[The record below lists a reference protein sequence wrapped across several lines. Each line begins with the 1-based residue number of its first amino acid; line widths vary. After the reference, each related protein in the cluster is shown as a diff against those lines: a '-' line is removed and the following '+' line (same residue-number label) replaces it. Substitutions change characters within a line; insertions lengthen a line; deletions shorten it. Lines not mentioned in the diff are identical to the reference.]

1 MKLTNKINE
10 LLCIKTDI
18 EDILFSK
25 KALKK
30 HMLKRNHHD
39 ALKYLD
45 NLDEIIESPDYVG
58 VNPREQAISVEYVK
72 CYENNV
78 LVAIKIN
85 IDNNNFYVASLY
97 TIDEYKLNKHIRI
110 KRLKKFDKNE

>member
-1 MKLTNKINE
+1 LKLTNKIKE
-10 LLCIKTDI
+10 LL
-18 EDILFSK
+18 
-25 KALKK
+25 
-30 HMLKRNHHD
+30 
-39 ALKYLD
+39 
-45 NLDEIIESPDYVG
+45 
-58 VNPREQAISVEYVK
+58 SVEYVK

-85 IDNNNFYVASLY
+85 IDNNNFYVASVY